1 MFGGTRCSP
10 TGNIHKDS
18 DRFVWRRAT
27 SCLIFNGSFVVG
39 EKPNCAE
46 KDLIDIF
53 SYTYDNG
60 SIPYENQGV
69 LSKHF
74 TTKIKVETWYIY
86 KLATSPFETV
96 YELFDEN
103 HQLLETSSVNHKGCG
118 VNDNSYQG
126 GVQALYFGY
135 CL

>member
-69 LSKHF
+69 LSNLLQLKLKLKHGIF
-74 TTKIKVETWYIY
+74 INLLLLHSKLFMNYLMKIINYLK
-86 KLATSPFETV
+86 
-96 YELFDEN
+96 
-103 HQLLETSSVNHKGCG
+103 HQ
-118 VNDNSYQG
+118 
-126 GVQALYFGY
+126 A
-135 CL
+135 